1 MVKLKRKKPRTRG
14 KGRCMSSERV
24 GLLVGCE
31 ILGCYFKVGGEREGG
46 EEGGR
51 GRGEGTVYRIKLF
64 VAKNFA

>member
-1 MVKLKRKKPRTRG
+1 
-14 KGRCMSSERV
+14 MSSERV